1 MSYQNSLKDRIKRIL
16 NQTIETDL
24 DNIKRNELNEMLL
37 NEYLDREP
45 IFDIAAVES
54 TSPGGTRTSFTQNG
68 KKYYVLADDYSRD
81 GGHLNDLGKKVVAE
95 QLLIFL
101 ARLSEHK

>member
-1 MSYQNSLKDRIKRIL
+1 MII
-16 NQTIETDL
+16 NQYRD
-24 DNIKRNELNEMLL
+24 K
-37 NEYLDREP
+37 EP

-54 TSPGGTRTSFTQNG
+54 TSPGGTRKSFNQNG
-68 KKYYVLADDYSRD
+68 KNYYVLADDYSRD

-95 QLLIFL
+95 QFLIFL